1 MRTHATQQQAIEYA
15 QKKLL
20 ENPVYLD
27 TETTGLGNTD
37 EIIEIS
43 IVSMDGDVLFDSLIK
58 PKQAIPA
65 ASTAI
70 NHITMEMVADFPTFP
85 QIWPVLLEI
94 LLPVPIGMYNAEFD
108 TRMITQSM
116 ANYGEKIK
124 QRLHAFDIM
133 NVYSDFRATWDPRH
147 NTMRRHRLEDAGKYL
162 GIPIPNSHR
171 ALDDAKLTRAVFH
184 RIAGQPY

>member
-15 QKKLL
+15 QKKLQQ
-20 ENPVYLD
+20 NPVYLD

-43 IVSMDGDVLFDSLIK
+43 VVGMDAQVLFDSLIK
-58 PKQAIPA
+58 PKQPIPA

-70 NHITMEMVADFPTFP
+70 NHISMEMVADSPTFP
-85 QIWPVLLEI
+85 EIWPALQEI
-94 LLPVPIGMYNAEFD
+94 LRPCPIGMYNAEFD

-116 ANYGEKIK
+116 SNYGERIR
-124 QRLHAFDIM
+124 QRLQAFDIM
-133 NVYSDFRATWDPRH
+133 NIYSDFRATWDPRH
-147 NTMRRHRLEDAGKYL
+147 NAMRRYRLEDAGKYL

-171 ALDDAKLTRAVFH
+171 SLEDTRLTRAVFH
-184 RIAGQPY
+184 RIAGQEY